1 MSFKDFSKNH
11 ETTPKKDLGSQP
23 VAERAGTR
31 PDEAAKTDPNAIPD
45 NVTPKTEQC
54 TQPRERRLTKTRR
67 VEEPG
72 REAAPK
78 PTPCDRPEEV

>member
-45 NVTPKTEQC
+45 NVTPKTE
-54 TQPRERRLTKTRR
+54 
-67 VEEPG
+67 
-72 REAAPK
+72 
-78 PTPCDRPEEV
+78 